1 MEKERGEEDRE
12 RVEKGKGVE
21 EDREKVEKGKGVEGE
36 EGREG
41 KNGGLL
47 MFSRWRRRRY
57 LCKIT
62 LKGCG

>member
-1 MEKERGEEDRE
+1 MKEERRWRRRGERRTE
-12 RVEKGKGVE
+12 RVEKGRGVE

-41 KNGGLL
+41 ENGGLL

-57 LCKIT
+57 
-62 LKGCG
+62 